1 VESEDLQDM
10 PTLMDMDDIDGNHE
24 ADDGTEDGN
33 CDGKAK
39 EVQPNLHSDKSD
51 QNPQICC
58 HPNDNQGSHGG
69 KYMAYYILALEW
81 ALEDDKNDGEGV
93 EEMQQ
98 HAEKFSEEDMRV
110 SVM

>member
-1 VESEDLQDM
+1 
-10 PTLMDMDDIDGNHE
+10 
-24 ADDGTEDGN
+24 
-33 CDGKAK
+33 
-39 EVQPNLHSDKSD
+39 
-51 QNPQICC
+51 
-58 HPNDNQGSHGG
+58 
-69 KYMAYYILALEW
+69 MAYYILALEW